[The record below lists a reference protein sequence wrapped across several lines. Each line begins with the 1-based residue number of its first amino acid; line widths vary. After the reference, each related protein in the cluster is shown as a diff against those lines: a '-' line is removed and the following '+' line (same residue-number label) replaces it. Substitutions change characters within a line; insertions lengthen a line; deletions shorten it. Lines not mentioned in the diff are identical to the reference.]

1 MIHAKLPPRSML
13 RALPASD
20 TGTLLPATYL
30 HLRRVAARLTVDQV
44 AERLAPRARDRAEAT
59 ALIYLLETAGVR
71 ARHTETLVMLAKVF
85 PFDPLVYRQL
95 AEEPADRH
103 PRVCRG
109 CGCSHWD
116 PCRAPFEEEGCAWAT
131 LTCCTRCAPEAG
143 SATA

>member
-1 MIHAKLPPRSML
+1 MIHYQLPPRSM
-13 RALPASD
+13 AKGLPAPD
-20 TGTLLPATYL
+20 TGALIPAAYL
-30 HLRRVAARLTVDQV
+30 KLRRLAAGLSVEQV
-44 AERLAPRARDRAEAT
+44 ARRIAPRARDQAEAT
-59 ALIYLLETAGVR
+59 ALIYLLETPGVR
-71 ARHTETLVMLAKVF
+71 ARHTETLIMLAKVF

-116 PCRAPFEEEGCAWAT
+116 PCRAPFEEEKCAWAT

-143 SATA
+143 SASA